1 MLNFISTAPD
11 EQAARDRAA
20 FPVSSVSVEV
30 VVRGWKP
37 GDGPLDSHG
46 LCLLLRDGGLR
57 LGEALDRTKDVLDGR
72 DIAARLPFPDSQA
85 ARDAL
90 VQLGATASR

>member
-1 MLNFISTAPD
+1 MIVMSAAKD
-11 EQAARDRAA
+11 DQAVRDRAA
-20 FPVSSVSVEV
+20 FVQIH
-30 VVRGWKP
+30 VRGWHP

-90 VQLGATASR
+90 AQLGATASR